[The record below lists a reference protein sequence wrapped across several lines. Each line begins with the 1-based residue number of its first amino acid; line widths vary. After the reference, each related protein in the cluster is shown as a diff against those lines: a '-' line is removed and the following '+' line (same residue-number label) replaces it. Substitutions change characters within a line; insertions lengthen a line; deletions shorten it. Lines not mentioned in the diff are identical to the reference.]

1 MSRRLLADASRR
13 SQRQSV
19 STPRYQVFV
28 SRAGG
33 LALNVRFLVYNVWL
47 TVLSPMADNT
57 STHYSDALQPIH
69 IGATVDTAAEIA
81 TDQNLGLSAGA

>member
-1 MSRRLLADASRR
+1 
-13 SQRQSV
+13 
-19 STPRYQVFV
+19 
-28 SRAGG
+28 
-33 LALNVRFLVYNVWL
+33 
-47 TVLSPMADNT
+47 MADNT